1 MSKSKVNLNT
11 GGGIYLKSALILGF
25 ILTLASAAHGIVNVV
40 VSFDNSGTS
49 TLSNANR
56 EGRKDSS
63 AIGLASTSYTT
74 IGDGGTIGQR
84 FRGSVSA
91 QNGGSYDQTIDFT
104 TTWTFTAD
112 AGFVYDVT
120 LTPEFHGILLIGDE
134 SLPESGDN
142 AIFSDFTASLEQNS
156 TPVANTLDL
165 TGGSLFADGF
175 DTVDDTAT
183 QSFLGLTGDNTFT
196 LQYTGTISVATN
208 SGIGA
213 NSTVGT
219 ARWGM
224 NGTLDGSGTPF
235 DSGFFNYGN
244 SGARDADGFFVDA
257 AVTVT
262 AVPEPSSYAAL
273 TGLLAL
279 AFVTLRRRRRA

>member
-1 MSKSKVNLNT
+1 MSKTKANLT
-11 GGGIYLKSALILGF
+11 SGLRKHLAVAIGGS
-25 ILTLASAAHGIVNVV
+25 ILTLASAAHGAVSVV
-40 VSFDNSGTS
+40 VSSDNSGTS

-56 EGRKDSS
+56 EGRKDSE
-63 AIGLASTSYTT
+63 AIGSASTSYTT
-74 IGDGGTIGQR
+74 IGAGGTIGQR
-84 FRGSVSA
+84 FRGSVSGQDGA
-91 QNGGSYDQTIDFT
+91 GYSQTIDFT

-120 LTPEFHGILLIGDE
+120 LTPEFHGALSIGDN
-134 SLPESGDN
+134 LADESGDN

-165 TGGSLFADGF
+165 TGGSRFTDGF
-175 DTVDDTAT
+175 NTVDDTAT

-208 SGIGA
+208 SGILPGD
-213 NSTVGT
+213 NTVSN

-224 NGTLDGSGTPF
+224 DGTLDGSGTPF
-235 DSGFFNYGN
+235 
-244 SGARDADGFFVDA
+244 GASSFDYDNAGPRDADGFFVDA

-262 AVPEPSSYAAL
+262 AVPEPSAAAL
-273 TGLLAL
+273 ILAMAGLT
-279 AFVTLRRRRRA
+279 VVGYRRRR

>member
-1 MSKSKVNLNT
+1 MAKTKMILNSSVRKHLT
-11 GGGIYLKSALILGF
+11 ALIAGF
-25 ILTLASAAHGIVNVV
+25 ILTFASAAHGAVMVV
-40 VSFDNSGTS
+40 VTTDDSGTT
-49 TLSNANR
+49 TLNNANR
-56 EGRKDSS
+56 EGRKDSA
-63 AIGLASTSYTT
+63 AIGLASSSYTT
-74 IGDGGTIGQR
+74 LGAGGTIGQR
-84 FRGSVSA
+84 FRGSVAGQDGAGYS
-91 QNGGSYDQTIDFT
+91 QTIDFT

-213 NSTVGT
+213 NSTVSS

-224 NGTLDGSGTPF
+224 DGTLDGSGTPF
-235 DSGFFNYGN
+235 SASFFDYG
-244 SGARDADGFFVDA
+244 SAEARDADGFFVDA

-262 AVPEPSSYAAL
+262 AVPEPSAAAL
-273 TGLLAL
+273 ILAMAGLT
-279 AFVTLRRRRRA
+279 VVGYRRRR

>member
-1 MSKSKVNLNT
+1 MILNSSVRKHLT
-11 GGGIYLKSALILGF
+11 AFIAGF
-25 ILTLASAAHGIVNVV
+25 ILTFASAAHGAVNVV
-40 VSFDNSGTS
+40 VSTDDSGTT
-49 TLSNANR
+49 TLNNANR

-63 AIGLASTSYTT
+63 AIGLASSSYTT
-74 IGDGGTIGQR
+74 LGAGGTIGQR
-84 FRGSVSA
+84 FRGSVAGQDGAGYS
-91 QNGGSYDQTIDFT
+91 QTIDFT

-120 LTPEFHGILLIGDE
+120 LTPEFHGILLIRDNAAD
-134 SLPESGDN
+134 ESGDN
-142 AIFSDFTASLEQNS
+142 AIFSNFTASLEQNS

-165 TGGSLFADGF
+165 TGGSRSTDGF
-175 DTVDDTAT
+175 NTVDDTAT

-208 SGIGA
+208 SGLLIGD
-213 NSTVGT
+213 NTVST

-235 DSGFFNYGN
+235 DSGFFNYGTAE
-244 SGARDADGFFVDA
+244 ARDGDGFFVDA

-262 AVPEPSSYAAL
+262 AVPEPSAAAL
-273 TGLLAL
+273 ILAMAGLT
-279 AFVTLRRRRRA
+279 VVGYRRRR

>member
-1 MSKSKVNLNT
+1 
-11 GGGIYLKSALILGF
+11 
-25 ILTLASAAHGIVNVV
+25 VNVV
-40 VSFDNSGTS
+40 VSTDNSGT
-49 TLSNANR
+49 TTVSNANR
-56 EGRKDSS
+56 EGRSDSA
-63 AIGLASTSYTT
+63 AIGLASSSYTT
-74 IGDGGTIGQR
+74 LGAGGTIGQR
-84 FRGSVSA
+84 FRGSVSGQDGA
-91 QNGGSYDQTIDFT
+91 GYSQTIDFT

-120 LTPEFHGILLIGDE
+120 LTPEFHGILLIRDN
-134 SLPESGDN
+134 LADESGDN

-165 TGGSLFADGF
+165 TGGSRFTDGF
-175 DTVDDTAT
+175 TTVDDTAT

-196 LQYTGTISVATN
+196 LQYTGTISVASNFATFF
-208 SGIGA
+208 GGD
-213 NSTVGT
+213 STVSN

-224 NGTLDGSGTPF
+224 DGTLDGSGTPF
-235 DSGFFNYGN
+235 TASFFDYG
-244 SGARDADGFFVDA
+244 SAEARDADGFFVDA

>member
-1 MSKSKVNLNT
+1 MAKTKMILNSSVRKHLT
-11 GGGIYLKSALILGF
+11 AFIAGF
-25 ILTLASAAHGIVNVV
+25 ILTFASAAHGAVMVV
-40 VSFDNSGTS
+40 VTTDDSGTT
-49 TLSNANR
+49 TLDNANR
-56 EGRKDSS
+56 EGRKDSA
-63 AIGLASTSYTT
+63 AIGLASSSYTT
-74 IGDGGTIGQR
+74 LGAGGTIGQR

-120 LTPEFHGILLIGDE
+120 LTPEFHGALSIGDNLAGE
-134 SLPESGDN
+134 TGDN

-165 TGGSLFADGF
+165 TGGSRFTDGF
-175 DTVDDTAT
+175 NTVDDTAT

-208 SGIGA
+208 SGILPGD
-213 NSTVGT
+213 NTVSN

-224 NGTLDGSGTPF
+224 DGTLDGSGTPF
-235 DSGFFNYGN
+235 
-244 SGARDADGFFVDA
+244 GASAFDYDNAGPRDADGFFVDA
-257 AVTVT
+257 DVTVT
-262 AVPEPSSYAAL
+262 AVPEPSAAAL
-273 TGLLAL
+273 ILAMAGLT
-279 AFVTLRRRRRA
+279 VVGYRRRR